1 MLVYQRVTTSPCS
14 PRRKLGDSRQVIG
27 RNQPGRDESL
37 MMRVTPPKK
46 DRTTKS
52 YENSDHL
59 LKFKKKSWG
68 DAIFCYITMKFYDSQ
83 NYTAVSFSQSF
94 SIFHHDM
101 VNLS

>member
-1 MLVYQRVTTSPCS
+1 MLVYQRVTTSPSS

-52 YENSDHL
+52 YEISDHL
-59 LKFKKKSWG
+59 LKLNHLFLG
-68 DAIFCYITMKFYDSQ
+68 GMRFFAISQ
-83 NYTAVSFSQSF
+83 
-94 SIFHHDM
+94 
-101 VNLS
+101 